1 MARTSTIAPD
11 SGTIR
16 LNARAPTPARNSV
29 LSISSVAYAT
39 EDSASELKIARA
51 PTLPR
56 RSCARL
62 AVDRARPSTVRL
74 TAYPVLRGCGA
85 VAPVCSASLRSWRS
99 VLMVRTVGM
108 ARKGTVRA
116 TKVASV
122 ERATAMPTSFLRP
135 HASPWQV
142 RAAYAVAVLGSLAI
156 AAALL
161 PFRTELSHTPVAFVF
176 LARVVATSWLG
187 GGGPGALAAII
198 SSASFN
204 VGFLPPYGTFSFERT
219 EYLIAFLAFLTMSVV
234 ISWLVGMAR
243 ERAVAA
249 EDREAEVRLL
259 FDLSHVLVSERAEGL
274 TVALAR
280 VAERLGF
287 VMATVREVGDASQLA
302 FPLRVGDA
310 RVGTLVFVGDRP
322 PLSSAEER
330 VLRTFADE
338 VALVLQHERLEHDLR
353 DAELYR
359 RTDELRQRL
368 LATESHEL
376 KSPVAAITASVT
388 DLLARDQL
396 DPTAVRDVLED
407 VRTSTGR
414 LEQLIVNLLDLSR
427 IESGA
432 LVARDEIVDLDD
444 LIGPA
449 IDSVRERWPDVGISV
464 ELEDDAA
471 RVRGDA
477 LLIDRVVTNLLE
489 NAARAVRGSA
499 DRRVAVTGI
508 RSGAAV
514 TISVVDRGP
523 GLQFG
528 DQRVVFTP
536 FYRLQEGSTPLG
548 AGLGL
553 TISKGF
559 VTAMGGEIWATDTPG
574 GGATFGFRLAAP

>member
-1 MARTSTIAPD
+1 
-11 SGTIR
+11 
-16 LNARAPTPARNSV
+16 
-29 LSISSVAYAT
+29 
-39 EDSASELKIARA
+39 
-51 PTLPR
+51 
-56 RSCARL
+56 
-62 AVDRARPSTVRL
+62 
-74 TAYPVLRGCGA
+74 
-85 VAPVCSASLRSWRS
+85 
-99 VLMVRTVGM
+99 
-108 ARKGTVRA
+108 
-116 TKVASV
+116 
-122 ERATAMPTSFLRP
+122 
-135 HASPWQV
+135 
-142 RAAYAVAVLGSLAI
+142 VLGSLAI

-176 LARVVATSWLG
+176 LAPVVASSWLG
-187 GGGPGALAAII
+187 GAGPGVVAAIV

-219 EYLIAFLAFLTMSVV
+219 EYLVAFLAFLTMSVV
-234 ISWLVGMAR
+234 ISWLVGIAR

-359 RTDELRQRL
+359 RTDEMRQTL
-368 LATESHEL
+368 LATASHEL

-477 LLIDRVVTNLLE
+477 LLIERVITNLLE

>member
-1 MARTSTIAPD
+1 MP
-11 SGTIR
+11 
-16 LNARAPTPARNSV
+16 
-29 LSISSVAYAT
+29 SS
-39 EDSASELKIARA
+39 L
-51 PTLPR
+51 
-56 RSCARL
+56 
-62 AVDRARPSTVRL
+62 
-74 TAYPVLRGCGA
+74 
-85 VAPVCSASLRSWRS
+85 LRS
-99 VLMVRTVGM
+99 
-108 ARKGTVRA
+108 
-116 TKVASV
+116 
-122 ERATAMPTSFLRP
+122 

-142 RAAYAVAVLGSLAI
+142 RGAYAVAVFGSLAI
-156 AAALL
+156 AGALL
-161 PFRTELSHTPVAFVF
+161 PFRDSGSHTLVAFAF
-176 LARVVATSWLG
+176 LIPVVASSWLG
-187 GGGPGALAAII
+187 GAGPGIVAAVVGSAL
-198 SSASFN
+198 FN
-204 VGFLPPYGTFSFERT
+204 AGFLPPYGTFSFERT
-219 EYLIAFLAFLTMSVV
+219 EYLVAFLAFLTMSVV
-234 ISWLVGMAR
+234 ISWLVGLAR
-243 ERAVAA
+243 DRAIAA

-287 VMATVREVGDASQLA
+287 VMATVRDAADEDGELV

-310 RVGTLVFVGDRP
+310 LLGTLVFLGDRP
-322 PLSSAEER
+322 PLSSAEQR

-338 VALVLQHERLEHDLR
+338 VALVLQQERLEHDLR

-359 RTDELRQRL
+359 RTDEMRQTL
-368 LATESHEL
+368 LATASHEL

-396 DPTAVRDVLED
+396 DPAAVRDVLED

-432 LVARDEIVDLDD
+432 LIAREETVDLDD

-449 IDSVRERWPDVGISV
+449 IDGVRGRWPDVRISV
-464 ELEDDAA
+464 ELADDAA

-477 LLIDRVVTNLLE
+477 VLIERVVTNLLE
-489 NAARAVRGSA
+489 NAARAVRASA
-499 DRRVAVTGI
+499 DRRVAVVGTRADG
-508 RSGAAV
+508 AV
-514 TISVVDRGP
+514 TISVVDHGP

-536 FYRLQEGSTPLG
+536 FYRLQEGSTALG

-553 TISKGF
+553 AISKGF
-559 VTAMGGEIWATDTPG
+559 VSAMHGEIWATDTPG

>member
-1 MARTSTIAPD
+1 
-11 SGTIR
+11 
-16 LNARAPTPARNSV
+16 
-29 LSISSVAYAT
+29 
-39 EDSASELKIARA
+39 
-51 PTLPR
+51 
-56 RSCARL
+56 
-62 AVDRARPSTVRL
+62 
-74 TAYPVLRGCGA
+74 
-85 VAPVCSASLRSWRS
+85 
-99 VLMVRTVGM
+99 
-108 ARKGTVRA
+108 
-116 TKVASV
+116 VASV

-176 LARVVATSWLG
+176 LAPVVASSWLG
-187 GGGPGALAAII
+187 GAGPGVVAAIV

-219 EYLIAFLAFLTMSVV
+219 EYLVAFLAFLTMSVV
-234 ISWLVGMAR
+234 ISWLVGIAR

-359 RTDELRQRL
+359 RTDEMRQTL
-368 LATESHEL
+368 LATASHEL

-477 LLIDRVVTNLLE
+477 LLIERVITNLLE
-489 NAARAVRGSA
+489 NAARAVCGSA